1 VTAAN
6 ERQRESPGE
15 RRGAQGVP
23 ASEPVGGT
31 AGAKPP
37 GLRLDVVTVSH
48 NTRDDLANCLASLH
62 AHPPSALHSIVVVDN
77 ASTDGSVALVR
88 ERWPAVRVHALDRNV
103 GFGAANN
110 VALRES
116 RADLVLLLNPDTT
129 VSAGNLD
136 VLVDRL
142 VATGAVAAGP
152 RLVDGDDRPE
162 VSFGPML
169 TPAGEFLQRLRV
181 RAAARGGAMA
191 RRYIARHVARERV
204 VDWVSGACLL
214 LRRDA
219 AAAAGFFD
227 ERYFMY
233 EEDVDLCAALRQ
245 RGGRVLYTPE
255 ATVVHLRGRSV
266 RASNSPSSSHHYDR
280 SHLAFYEKHAPRW
293 APWLRGWLRLRGRS
307 TRR

>member
-1 VTAAN
+1 MTHL
-6 ERQRESPGE
+6 RQGY
-15 RRGAQGVP
+15 
-23 ASEPVGGT
+23 GGQ
-31 AGAKPP
+31 A
-37 GLRLDVVTVSH
+37 LDVVIVSH
-48 NTRDDLANCLASLH
+48 NTRDDLANCLASLY
-62 AHPPSALHSIVVVDN
+62 ANPPSLLQLVVVVDN

-88 ERWPAVRVHALDRNV
+88 ERWPAVRVHALERNI

-110 VALRES
+110 VALRAS
-116 RADLVLLLNPDTT
+116 AADLVLLLNSDTI
-129 VSAGNLD
+129 VPAGSL
-136 VLVDRL
+136 DRL
-142 VATGAVAAGP
+142 VERAILSDAVAAGP
-152 RLVDGDDRPE
+152 RLVDGEGRPE

-169 TPAGEFLQRLRV
+169 TPAAEFAQRLRV

-191 RRYIARHVARERV
+191 RRYIERHLARERF

-245 RGGRVLYTPE
+245 RGGRVLFTPH
-255 ATVVHLRGRSV
+255 ATIVHLRGRSV

-307 TRR
+307 TAAKAPVDKSTQ